1 MSEIY
6 MGDELIK
13 TGPYFLIRNLLKW
26 PCVPFQMWFKSITRF
41 FSFFFFFFSAKKAVL
56 SNQTLTCINCFN
68 GLWK

>member
-1 MSEIY
+1 
-6 MGDELIK
+6 MGDELLK

-41 FSFFFFFFSAKKAVL
+41 FFLLLQYKKPAL
-56 SNQTLTCINCFN
+56 SNQTLTCVNCFN